1 MEGDETA
8 ARGVGVASAVPG
20 RIRLRAIDRTGRQ
33 SVASLAEELGT
44 WSDVTAVNVRS
55 QSSSLV
61 VRFDPEHATAVADR
75 LLGLGVDVRAGGPLA
90 VSRSPATAIEAA
102 AGSANRAVGRR
113 LDGTDLRVLVPLGL
127 GLLAA
132 RRAMRGDQRLA
143 DAPWYVLAWYASET
157 FWKFRGGGVT
167 APSQLSE
174 SKGQ

>member
-20 RIRLRAIDRTGRQ
+20 RIRLRAIDRAGRQ
-33 SVASLAEELGT
+33 SLASLAEALGT
-44 WSDVTAVNVRS
+44 SPDVTAVHVRS

-61 VRFDPEHATAVADR
+61 VRFDPERASAVADR
-75 LLGLGVDVRAGGPLA
+75 LLERGVDVRAGAPSP
-90 VSRSPATAIEAA
+90 VSRSPATAIEVA

-127 GLLAA
+127 GLLAV

-157 FWKFRGGGVT
+157 FWKFHGGGVT
-167 APSQLSE
+167 APSQLSD

>member
-1 MEGDETA
+1 MDGDDSA

-20 RIRLRAIDRTGRQ
+20 RIRLRATDRRGRDRL
-33 SVASLAEELGT
+33 ASLADELGT
-44 WSDVTAVNVRS
+44 WPDVTAVHVRS

-61 VRFDPEHATAVADR
+61 VRFDPEHASAVADR
-75 LLGLGVDVRAGGPLA
+75 LLELGVAVRPGGPSP
-90 VSRSPATAIEAA
+90 VSRSPATAIEVA
-102 AGSANRAVGRR
+102 AGAANRAVGRR

-157 FWKFRGGGVT
+157 FWRFRGGGVT
-167 APSQLSE
+167 APSQLSD